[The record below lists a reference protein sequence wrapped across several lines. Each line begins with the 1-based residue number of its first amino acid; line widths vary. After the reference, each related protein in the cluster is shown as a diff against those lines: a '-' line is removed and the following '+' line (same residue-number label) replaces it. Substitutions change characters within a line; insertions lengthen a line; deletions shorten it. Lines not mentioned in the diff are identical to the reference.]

1 MFLFQFL
8 YKSDGIQLRFLQ
20 LLSDRAHQNVTYHC
34 KNSAAYYDVETASL
48 DKAVKFQASNDI
60 ELVADRPKRQRYS
73 VSLDECQ
80 VSWAGATM
88 TSALQRLTRRV
99 PGKLGWCCDD
109 VSNRCCPVK
118 EKRY

>member
-80 VSWAGATM
+80 VSLTGAGATM
-88 TSALQRLTRRV
+88 TSATNS
-99 PGKLGWCCDD
+99 
-109 VSNRCCPVK
+109 VS
-118 EKRY
+118 